1 MHFGIIEDFF
11 ADPRGTLIF
20 FLLAL
25 PGRLLAISMHEA
37 AHAWVADRCGD
48 PTARMLG
55 RVTLNPLK
63 HLDPVGVFMMLV
75 FGIGW
80 ARPVPVNP
88 RNYRDSRWDDFK
100 VSLAGVT
107 MNLILFVA
115 GYLLMY
121 AVAVLALMKLPY
133 IVGYL
138 RLSQDLFRSTIDG
151 VPALVSGE
159 YWYDL
164 TDLMRYGM
172 GLSDLLVAPALGTVS
187 GYLYQ
192 MLMYF
197 TMTNLVLA
205 VFNLIP
211 LPPLDGYH
219 ALNDLVLRRSLFAS
233 RNSAMVGQAI
243 LYMGVITGVL
253 TEVLGMI
260 YEWVLSGAGG
270 VMVAVLRAFGLF

>member
-1 MHFGIIEDFF
+1 M
-11 ADPRGTLIF
+11 
-20 FLLAL
+20 
-25 PGRLLAISMHEA
+25 PGRLLAISLHEA

-63 HLDPVGVFMMLV
+63 HLDPVGVLMMLV

-88 RNYRDSRWDDFK
+88 RNYRNARWDDFK
-100 VSLAGVT
+100 VSLAGIT
-107 MNLILFVA
+107 MNLILFCS
-115 GYLLMY
+115 GYLLTY

-133 IVGYL
+133 IAAYNTSAVE
-138 RLSQDLFRSTIDG
+138 LFRTTVG
-151 VPALVSGE
+151 GTPALVNGQ

-164 TDLMRYGM
+164 TELMRYGLS
-172 GLSDLLVAPALGTVS
+172 LSDLLVAPSLGS
-187 GYLYQ
+187 IPGYLYE

-205 VFNLIP
+205 AFNLIP

-219 ALNDLVLRRSLFAS
+219 AVNDLLLKRPLFAS
-233 RNSAMVGQAI
+233 RQSQAI
-243 LYMGVITGVL
+243 GNALLYIGVFTGVL
-253 TEVLGMI
+253 TELLGRVYEFVLT
-260 YEWVLSGAGG
+260 GAGSA
-270 VMVAVLRAFGLF
+270 MVALLRAFGAF

>member
-1 MHFGIIEDFF
+1 MHFGIIEDLF
-11 ADPRGTLIF
+11 ADPRGTLFF
-20 FLLAL
+20 FLLAM

-37 AHAWVADRCGD
+37 AHAWMADRCGD

-63 HLDPVGVFMMLV
+63 HLDPMGVFMMLV

-88 RNYRDSRWDDFK
+88 RNYRNSRWDDFK

-107 MNLILFVA
+107 MNLLLFVV
-115 GYLLMY
+115 GYLLTY
-121 AVAVLALMKLPY
+121 AFAALAL
-133 IVGYL
+133 
-138 RLSQDLFRSTIDG
+138 FRTVIDG
-151 VPALVSGE
+151 VPALVNGQ

-164 TDLMRYGM
+164 TELMRYG
-172 GLSDLLVAPALGTVS
+172 LSLSELVVTPSLGAVP

-219 ALNDLVLRRSLFAS
+219 ALNDLILKRSLFAS
-233 RNSAMVGQAI
+233 RKAQAVGQLLLFA
-243 LYMGVITGVL
+243 GVFTGVL
-253 TEVLGMI
+253 SEVLGTV
-260 YEWVLSGAGG
+260 YEWVLSGAGR
-270 VMVAVLRAFGLF
+270 VMVAALQAFGLF